1 MNSTMRRVI
10 IDRRMRNRDYRR
22 GDYRSRSDYDMND
35 YRRNGM
41 RDRNDYGRGEYRG
54 SMDYRGD
61 YAGYDYD
68 DEEARYD
75 GRQGVKGTG
84 RYGIGGSRYYGRDSA
99 RESMEYMDYAH
110 EDSMR
115 LTRHDIMNWKEKME
129 NADGSYGEHFTGGQI
144 RQAVQAMGVEMKG
157 YNEKELCL
165 TANMLY
171 SDYCEVLRPFIPKE
185 KEAYVYVNLAKAFF
199 EDPDGSVKGG
209 EKLAAYYYAI
219 VDDDEE

>member
-1 MNSTMRRVI
+1 
-10 IDRRMRNRDYRR
+10 
-22 GDYRSRSDYDMND
+22 
-35 YRRNGM
+35 M

-75 GRQGVKGTG
+75 GRQGIKGTG

-99 RESMEYMDYAH
+99 REGMEYMDYAH

-115 LTRHDIMNWKEKME
+115 LTRRDMMNWKEKME

-144 RQAVQAMGVEMKG
+144 RQAVQAMGIEMKG

-165 TANMLY
+165 AANMLY
-171 SDYCEVLRPFIPKE
+171 SDYGEVLRPFIPKE
-185 KEAYVYVNLAKAFF
+185 KEAYVYVNLAKAFL
-199 EDPDGSVKGG
+199 EDPDSSVKGG
-209 EKLAAYYYAI
+209 EKLACYYYAI
-219 VDDDEE
+219 VDDED

>member
-1 MNSTMRRVI
+1 MNNTMRRVI
-10 IDRRMRNRDYRR
+10 MNRRMRDKDYRR
-22 GDYRSRSDYDMND
+22 GEYRSRNDYDMND
-35 YRRNGM
+35 YRRSGM
-41 RDRNDYGRGEYRG
+41 RDRNDYGRG
-54 SMDYRGD
+54 D

-68 DEEARYD
+68 DEEEARYD

-84 RYGIGGSRYYGRDSA
+84 RYGIGGSRYYGRDRA
-99 RESMEYMDYAH
+99 REGMEYMDYAH
-110 EDSMR
+110 EDDMR

-185 KEAYVYVNLAKAFF
+185 KEAYVYVNLAKAFL
-199 EDPDGSVKGG
+199 EDPDSSVKGG
-209 EKLAAYYYAI
+209 EKLACYYYAM
-219 VDDDEE
+219 VDDEE

>member
-1 MNSTMRRVI
+1 MNNTMRRVI
-10 IDRRMRNRDYRR
+10 MDRRMRDRDYRR
-22 GDYRSRSDYDMND
+22 GEYRGRNDYDMND

-41 RDRNDYGRGEYRG
+41 RDRNDYG
-54 SMDYRGD
+54 RGD

-99 RESMEYMDYAH
+99 REGMEYMDYAH

-115 LTRHDIMNWKEKME
+115 LTRRDMMNWKEKME
-129 NADGSYGEHFTGGQI
+129 NADGSYGEHFTSGQI

-185 KEAYVYVNLAKAFF
+185 KEAYVYVNLAKAFL
-199 EDPDGSVKGG
+199 EDPDGLVKGG
-209 EKLAAYYYAI
+209 EKLACYYYAM
-219 VDDDEE
+219 VDDEE

>member
-22 GDYRSRSDYDMND
+22 GDYRSRSDYD
-35 YRRNGM
+35 RNGM
-41 RDRNDYGRGEYRG
+41 RDRNDYG
-54 SMDYRGD
+54 RGD

-68 DEEARYD
+68 DEEASYD

-99 RESMEYMDYAH
+99 REGIEYMDYAH

-115 LTRHDIMNWKEKME
+115 LTRRDMMNWKEKME

-144 RQAVQAMGVEMKG
+144 RQAVQAMGIEMKG

-185 KEAYVYVNLAKAFF
+185 KEAYVYVNLAKAFL
-199 EDPDGSVKGG
+199 EDPDGLVKGG
-209 EKLAAYYYAI
+209 EKLACYYYAM
-219 VDDDEE
+219 VDDEE

>member
-1 MNSTMRRVI
+1 MNNTMRRVI
-10 IDRRMRNRDYRR
+10 MDRRMRDRDYRR
-22 GDYRSRSDYDMND
+22 GEYRGRNDYDMND

-41 RDRNDYGRGEYRG
+41 RDRNDYGRG
-54 SMDYRGD
+54 D

-68 DEEARYD
+68 DEEEARYD

-99 RESMEYMDYAH
+99 REGMEYMDYAH

-115 LTRHDIMNWKEKME
+115 LTRRDMMNWKEKME

-157 YNEKELCL
+157 YNEKEMCL

-171 SDYCEVLRPFIPKE
+171 SDYGEVLRPFIPKE
-185 KEAYVYVNLAKAFF
+185 KEAYVYVNLAKAFL
-199 EDPDGSVKGG
+199 EDPDSSVKGG
-209 EKLAAYYYAI
+209 EKLACYYYAM
-219 VDDDEE
+219 VDDEE

>member
-1 MNSTMRRVI
+1 MR
-10 IDRRMRNRDYRR
+10 DRDYRR
-22 GDYRSRSDYDMND
+22 GEYRGRNDYDMND
-35 YRRNGM
+35 YRRAGM
-41 RDRNDYGRGEYRG
+41 RDRN
-54 SMDYRGD
+54 D

-68 DEEARYD
+68 DEDEARYD

-84 RYGIGGSRYYGRDSA
+84 RYGIGGSRYYGRDRA
-99 RESMEYMDYAH
+99 REGMEYMDYAH
-110 EDSMR
+110 EDGAR
-115 LTRHDIMNWKEKME
+115 LTRHDMMNWKEKME

-185 KEAYVYVNLAKAFF
+185 KEAYVYVNLAKAFL
-199 EDPDGSVKGG
+199 EDPDSSVKGG
-209 EKLAAYYYAI
+209 EKLACYYYAI

>member
-1 MNSTMRRVI
+1 MNNTMRRVI
-10 IDRRMRNRDYRR
+10 MDKRMRDRDYRR
-22 GDYRSRSDYDMND
+22 GEYRSRS
-35 YRRNGM
+35 
-41 RDRNDYGRGEYRG
+41 DYGRGEYRG
-54 SMDYRGD
+54 SVDYRGD

-68 DEEARYD
+68 DEDEARYD

-84 RYGIGGSRYYGRDSA
+84 RYGIGGSRYYGRDRA
-99 RESMEYMDYAH
+99 REGMEYMDYAH
-110 EDSMR
+110 EDGAR
-115 LTRHDIMNWKEKME
+115 LTRHDMMNWKEKME

-144 RQAVQAMGVEMKG
+144 RQAVQAMGIEMKG
-157 YNEKELCL
+157 YNEKEMCL

-185 KEAYVYVNLAKAFF
+185 KEAYVYVNLAKAFL
-199 EDPDGSVKGG
+199 EDPDSSVKGG

>member
-1 MNSTMRRVI
+1 MNNTMRRVI
-10 IDRRMRNRDYRR
+10 IDRRMRDRDYRR

-35 YRRNGM
+35 YRRSGS
-41 RDRNDYGRGEYRG
+41 RGSSDYARGE
-54 SMDYRGD
+54 YRGD

-68 DEEARYD
+68 EEEARYD

-99 RESMEYMDYAH
+99 REGMEYIDYAH
-110 EDSMR
+110 EDGAR
-115 LTRHDIMNWKEKME
+115 LTRHDMMNWKEKME

-144 RQAVQAMGVEMKG
+144 RQAVRAMGIEMKG

-165 TANMLY
+165 AANMLY
-171 SDYCEVLRPFIPKE
+171 SDYGEVLRPFIPKE
-185 KEAYVYVNLAKAFF
+185 KEAYVYVNLAKAFL
-199 EDPDGSVKGG
+199 EDPDSSVKGG

>member
-1 MNSTMRRVI
+1 MNNTMRRVI
-10 IDRRMRNRDYRR
+10 MNRRMRDKDYRR
-22 GDYRSRSDYDMND
+22 GEYRGRNDYDMND
-35 YRRNGM
+35 YRRSGM
-41 RDRNDYGRGEYRG
+41 RDRNDYGRG
-54 SMDYRGD
+54 D

-68 DEEARYD
+68 DEEEARYD

-84 RYGIGGSRYYGRDSA
+84 RYGIGGSRYYGRDRA
-99 RESMEYMDYAH
+99 REGMEYMDYAY
-110 EDSMR
+110 EDDMR

-185 KEAYVYVNLAKAFF
+185 KEAYVYVNLAKAFL
-199 EDPDGSVKGG
+199 EDPDSSVKGG
-209 EKLAAYYYAI
+209 EKLACYYYAM
-219 VDDDEE
+219 VDDEE

>member
-1 MNSTMRRVI
+1 MNNTMRRVI
-10 IDRRMRNRDYRR
+10 MDRRTRDRDYRR

-35 YRRNGM
+35 YRRSGS
-41 RDRNDYGRGEYRG
+41 RGEYRG

-68 DEEARYD
+68 DEEEARYD

-84 RYGIGGSRYYGRDSA
+84 RYGIGGSRYYGRDRA
-99 RESMEYMDYAH
+99 REGMEYMGYAH
-110 EDSMR
+110 EDAMR
-115 LTRHDIMNWKEKME
+115 LTRHDMMNWKEKME

-171 SDYCEVLRPFIPKE
+171 SDYGEVLRPFIPKE
-185 KEAYVYVNLAKAFF
+185 KEAYVYVNLAKAFL
-199 EDPDGSVKGG
+199 EDPDSSVKGG

>member
-1 MNSTMRRVI
+1 MNNTMRRVI
-10 IDRRMRNRDYRR
+10 MDRRMRDRDYRR

-35 YRRNGM
+35 YRRSGS
-41 RDRNDYGRGEYRG
+41 RGRSDYSRGEYRG
-54 SMDYRGD
+54 NMDYRGD

-99 RESMEYMDYAH
+99 REGMEYMDYAH

-115 LTRHDIMNWKEKME
+115 LTRHDMMNWKEKME

-157 YNEKELCL
+157 YNEKEMCL

-171 SDYCEVLRPFIPKE
+171 SDYGEVLRPFIPKE
-185 KEAYVYVNLAKAFF
+185 KEAYVYVNLAKAFL
-199 EDPDGSVKGG
+199 EDPDSSVKGG
-209 EKLAAYYYAI
+209 EKLACYYYAM
-219 VDDDEE
+219 VDDEE

>member
-1 MNSTMRRVI
+1 MNNTMRRVI
-10 IDRRMRNRDYRR
+10 MDRRMRERDYRR

-35 YRRNGM
+35 YRRSDS
-41 RDRNDYGRGEYRG
+41 RDRSDYARGEYRG
-54 SMDYRGD
+54 SMNYRGD

-68 DEEARYD
+68 EDEARYD
-75 GRQGVKGTG
+75 GRRGVKGTG
-84 RYGIGGSRYYGRDSA
+84 PYGIGGRRYYGQDSA
-99 RESMEYMDYAH
+99 RDEADYADYAH
-110 EDSMR
+110 EDGAR
-115 LTRHDIMNWKEKME
+115 LTRHDMMNWKEKME

-185 KEAYVYVNLAKAFF
+185 KEAYVYVNLAKAFL

-209 EKLAAYYYAI
+209 EKLACYYYAI
-219 VDDDEE
+219 VDDED

>member
-1 MNSTMRRVI
+1 MNNTMRRVI
-10 IDRRMRNRDYRR
+10 MNRRMRDRDYRR
-22 GDYRSRSDYDMND
+22 GEYRGRNDYDMND

-41 RDRNDYGRGEYRG
+41 RDRNDYGRG
-54 SMDYRGD
+54 D

-68 DEEARYD
+68 EDEARYD

-99 RESMEYMDYAH
+99 REGMEYMDYAH
-110 EDSMR
+110 EDGAR
-115 LTRHDIMNWKEKME
+115 LTRHDMMNWKEKME

-185 KEAYVYVNLAKAFF
+185 KEAYVYVNLAKAFL
-199 EDPDGSVKGG
+199 EDPDSSVKGG
-209 EKLAAYYYAI
+209 EKLACYYYAM
-219 VDDDEE
+219 VDDED